1 MCRDATSLQIPRCAA
16 VLERTILNTAAERDF
31 PRPPVAAL
39 TSQRVRAAG
48 MVGNVLRCVTSVEKC
63 ALKRASRLVQWA

>member
-39 TSQRVRAAG
+39 TSQRARAAG
-48 MVGNVLRCVTSVEKC
+48 MVGYVLR
-63 ALKRASRLVQWA
+63 R